1 MNNENNPKI
10 GKKLLKS
17 IIWST
22 YIAFK
27 FIIMM
32 IMTFPVS
39 LILGISAIIM
49 NPAILAKN
57 NYSIYK
63 VIVEN
68 YNTIFTYGVWFSIIF
83 AIGIMLLNPFE
94 KLSRH
99 IASKI

>member
-1 MNNENNPKI
+1 MNNKNNSTINKI
-10 GKKLLKS
+10 VLKS
-17 IIWST
+17 MIWT
-22 YIAFK
+22 PYLAFK
-27 FIIMM
+27 FAMTM
-32 IMTFPVS
+32 IRTFPVA

-68 YNTIFTYGVWFSIIF
+68 YNTIFTYGVWFSILF

-94 KLSRH
+94 KLSRR